1 MDHTFPKSRR
11 LTRKAEFDVVFRA
24 RQSRA
29 DANLVVYA
37 APNDL
42 GHPRLGLVVS
52 RKVSKSAVVRNRW
65 KRLLREAFRL
75 TQHDLP
81 AADLVC
87 LPKSPAPAELEV
99 LKQSLKALAHRALRP
114 KPPRRSSP
122 AGGGKSDR
130 GN

>member
-1 MDHTFPKSRR
+1 MDETFPKSRR

-37 APNDL
+37 LPNDL

-52 RKVSKSAVVRNRW
+52 RKVSKSAVERNRW

-75 TQHDLP
+75 VQHDLP
-81 AADLVC
+81 PADLVC
-87 LPKSPAPAELEV
+87 IPKGSIKPELE
-99 LKQSLKALAHRALRP
+99 SLKLSLPHLAHRALRP
-114 KPPRRSSP
+114 KPPRRSTP
-122 AGGGKSDR
+122 TGGGKT
-130 GN
+130 